1 MTRTSVNIQ
10 NPSMNPLS
18 EAAVEPSLPNV
29 LPTQLKEITGVHHF
43 STNLNVSLIM
53 TLLTRDVVAT
63 YRSNRYQLEGS
74 ELISQDGKS
83 YCDWIMSISRDN
95 FFKRFHRKKLQFF
108 EQQ

>member
-1 MTRTSVNIQ
+1 MSRKRIIQLEITRTSVNIQ

-18 EAAVEPSLPNV
+18 VAAVEPSLPNV

-63 YRSNRYQLEGS
+63 YRSNRYQLESSGD
-74 ELISQDGKS
+74 IN
-83 YCDWIMSISRDN
+83 YCD
-95 FFKRFHRKKLQFF
+95 KRSVFSCG
-108 EQQ
+108 